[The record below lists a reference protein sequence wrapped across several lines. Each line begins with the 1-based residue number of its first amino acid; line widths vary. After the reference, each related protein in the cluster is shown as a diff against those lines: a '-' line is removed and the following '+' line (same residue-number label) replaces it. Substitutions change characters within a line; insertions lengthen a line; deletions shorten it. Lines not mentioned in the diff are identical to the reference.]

1 MQFKKA
7 RYFFILILIIF
18 IDHRVDGQNENL
30 VNAHFTTWYENKAGA
45 ISISFDDASF
55 TQYEYAYPILKQYNL
70 KATFSLVGDWT
81 EDYPSFSAEPGCFE
95 IQKMGW
101 KQLEEIANDGHEL
114 AAHGYYHQKYDK
126 YKVVPELAV
135 EMKKM
140 ITLIESETHAKVYTL
155 HYPYSYASVN
165 IPIAA
170 KEAGYLFGRTGLD
183 TVNTA
188 NPRQMYL
195 LATHTILN
203 NNLPDSVEFQQWL
216 NQAKGNWLILIYH
229 HLFPEQSKEM
239 ELIRFH
245 QVQNCYSLLPETFE
259 KQMEKIVASDYWI
272 APIASIGKY
281 IVERNNTE
289 IKTVVGKK
297 KMYIFTFTN
306 LDKNIYNQPLT
317 IEIELSWKR
326 VKIEGSLQDGIVEIK
341 NNKLLVN
348 ILPENELIL
357 SKE

>member
-1 MQFKKA
+1 MKVKHIFVL
-7 RYFFILILIIF
+7 FLIIF
-18 IDHRVDGQNENL
+18 SINKADGQKDNS

-55 TQYEYAYPILKQYNL
+55 TQYEYAYPILKKFNL
-70 KATFSLVGDWT
+70 KATFSLVGEWT

-101 KQLEEIANDGHEL
+101 KQLEELSNNGHEI
-114 AAHGYYHQKYDK
+114 AAHGYYHRKYDK
-126 YKVVPELAV
+126 HKAVPELV
-135 EMKKM
+135 LEMNKIK
-140 ITLIESETHAKVYTL
+140 TLIESKTHATVYTI

-170 KEAGYLFGRTGLD
+170 KEAGFLFGRTGLD
-183 TVNTA
+183 TVNGA

-195 LATHTILN
+195 LASNAILN
-203 NNLPDSVEFQQWL
+203 NESPDSVKFQKWI

-229 HLFPEQSKEM
+229 HLFLNHSKEM

-245 QVQNCYSLLPETFE
+245 KVQNCYSLLPETFE
-259 KQMEKIVASDYWI
+259 KQMEKIIASGYWI

-281 IVERNNTE
+281 IIERNNTK
-289 IKTVVGKK
+289 IKTVESKK
-297 KMYIFTFTN
+297 KIYIYTFTN
-306 LDKNIYNQPLT
+306 LDTDIYNQALT
-317 IEIELSWKR
+317 IEIELNWKR
-326 VKIEGSLQDGIVEIK
+326 AKIEGSLQDGIVEIQ

>member
-1 MQFKKA
+1 MKA
-7 RYFFILILIIF
+7 SYIFVFVLISFGIKNA
-18 IDHRVDGQNENL
+18 DAQKQNS

-45 ISISFDDASF
+45 ISISFDDASY
-55 TQYEYAYPILKQYNL
+55 TQYEYAYPILEKFKL
-70 KATFSLVGDWT
+70 KATFSLVGEWT
-81 EDYPSFSAEPGCFE
+81 EEYPSFSAEPGCFE

-101 KQLEEIANDGHEL
+101 KQLAELANDGNEI
-114 AAHGYYHQKYDK
+114 AAHGYFHKKYDK
-126 YKVVPELAV
+126 NKAVPELAS
-135 EMKKM
+135 EMRKM
-140 ITLIESETHAKVYTL
+140 ITLIESEIHTKVYTL

-170 KEAGYLFGRTGLD
+170 KEAGFLFGRTGLD
-183 TVNTA
+183 IVNSA

-195 LATHTILN
+195 LASNAILN
-203 NNLPDSVEFQQWL
+203 NESPDSLKFQKWID
-216 NQAKGNWLILIYH
+216 QAKGNWLILIYH
-229 HLFPEQSKEM
+229 HLFPKHSKEM

-245 QVQNCYSLLPETFE
+245 QVKNCYSLLPETFE
-259 KQMEKIVASDYWI
+259 KQMEMIIASRYWA

-281 IVERNNTE
+281 ITERNNTE

-297 KMYIFTFTN
+297 KIYIYTFTN
-306 LDKNIYNQPLT
+306 LDTSIYNQALT
-317 IEIELSWKR
+317 IEIELNWKKA
-326 VKIEGSLQDGIVEIK
+326 KIEGSLQDGIVEIQ